1 MSDLIL
7 PIDGDLRPLEATV
20 SKFASKGLNLNLK
33 NNISQPLGRITGQVS
48 EFNKSLEASN
58 ARVLAFG
65 ASAGAV
71 YAVGKAFSE
80 VIKAT
85 IQVEKQLAD
94 INVVLNT
101 SEKSLSN
108 FGRSLF
114 DIARSTANPFSEVSK
129 AATEF
134 ARQGLGVQETLR
146 RTNDALVLS
155 RLSGLDAAKSVDA
168 LTAAVNSFSKAG
180 LNSTQII
187 NKLANVDAG
196 FAVSSADL
204 AEAISR
210 VGSTAQDAGV
220 DIDQL
225 IALVTSA
232 QQTTARGGAV
242 IGNSFKTIFTRLQR
256 SDTLDKLE
264 ELGVKVREL
273 SGETLPAVQVLQN
286 LSKAFGTLSQSQ
298 KSSVAETVGGVF
310 QINVLRAA
318 LGDLGKAYSIYGS
331 ALDTSRSS
339 TNQATRRNEELNKTV
354 DAQLKSLVNSFTQAS
369 TEIGGIVFAPTI
381 SKTTNLLNDL
391 LSDLQKPE
399 EARST
404 GSQIGTEVLKGLGEF
419 VSGPGLAIVG
429 TGFIKIFSGLAKFSA
444 EAFKGFLNIQSGSDR
459 VAAAQE
465 RINSILAQNPSLIEA
480 SIQKQNSLA
489 SVEQKILQIIEAQNA
504 ARLQATQI
512 SNRLA
517 PTVIAAENVAI
528 RRSRGR
534 AGGFIPNFAAASE
547 DQMIEDVGAA
557 EHGYKAGKAYRT
569 TLYDGK
575 GGNIPAV
582 VNSAER
588 RKDFVN
594 ADGKKAS
601 LVIPPN
607 GFSSGFIPN
616 FSRESEVI
624 KNQKLFGRM
633 TKNGYIKL
641 GGSEAKY
648 AMQEG
653 TQKELGL
660 DIIPQEGGLTWIK
673 EKDYTKF
680 NLAMRQRDET
690 AARDKSKNLNLSSK
704 GRGGKGFDK
713 LYNYSL
719 IYPGAGGSSKEF
731 STYGTIGK
739 GKKVGFTAFPFPL
752 GKGDFGQETVAMAKN
767 ALVDVAKKIVS
778 DAGIPQKV
786 IAKDKFS
793 NTVKSNLGLD
803 AINSLIGQSF
813 EAGLLSSVGSI
824 AVDRTRN
831 LDLTAGEMRA
841 LAKNFPTARK
851 LAGKKGGDF
860 KSAVSPDNLNKMA
873 LKVARAE
880 GLVVPDKEFSTV
892 SGKRRSA
899 ASGYGGMDEAVSL
912 AVRREKMAGVDSD
925 RIKVGKDNSL
935 ISDLNPSGLGVYNT
949 KDEPAGLRQGIS
961 RYGSSNKAKLAG
973 MAKGF
978 VPNFAQESSSGGLG
992 GQVLQF
998 SIISSLLASQ
1008 AKVQAEEIAARE
1020 KEKGSLSEL
1029 TKTALVASDALE
1041 GFGTGAFMGSLFGKT
1056 IPGAVAG
1063 GLSGAYSGANKI
1075 NMSKFDGES
1084 QKTKAEVGK
1093 LLDTAN
1099 DLDGLIT
1106 SLGPNFESLISAMDK
1121 GEDISE
1127 YKKAIIEKINLDKN
1141 LTAQMKASSLVS
1153 FNKDP
1158 RDLIPSMTAQSKD
1171 MSSQASIKTIGNSIR
1186 ETNQRNDSPS
1196 LADQFVSNLPKNTPF
1211 GLKNRLQNSLG
1222 TKPEINEN
1230 FRTPEKTA
1238 DLMSSV
1244 LQPFEKLDNTKFA
1257 DLSKALA
1264 DNSKNATDFV
1274 DVLISAR
1281 KSIGAATDDLESFKE
1296 AMKRDVTGTVAKN
1309 IVSGGLESTKAVLT
1323 SRENSLSGKVP
1334 SRVGKPG
1341 GLKSNLSGVSK
1352 MYNLDYSDP
1361 LAMSDEGQADLAK
1374 ASLSQ
1379 SEDPLIGGNAAL
1391 SLRDSLL
1398 AQGISDEDIKKQFPE
1413 LNKSIDEGAAAKMK
1427 QQEDA
1432 LRKVMLI
1439 VNKGKP
1445 LSKEQEALA
1454 KPKNATRKELV
1465 GAYRKETEQNISPM
1479 ETTKVDNGPDIQTQS
1494 SRKDLGTTYNPPTP
1508 PPQPTQEELNAQK
1521 EQERLKK
1528 ARSEVTSA
1536 KKENAGQTAPEGS
1549 TGKKGYSLNDLISN
1563 QMVTG
1568 AATGV
1573 ALGGASYATKKL
1585 LKGGSSVIRRALGSK
1600 RAPRQPPTTIPQTP
1614 DDTIEETLTDEA
1626 LNATK
1631 TPPPKTPETPANTIK
1646 ETLTDKALNATKTPP
1661 PKTPSPGTFKPGS
1674 PLPEGVNVKIPKP
1687 SNDLRRFQRL
1697 DLNKVPKPPSSKY
1710 FPTAMKGLEKGKDLL
1725 GRGRNFIN
1733 PLLSGGKNL
1742 INPLLSGGRN
1752 LITRGGAR
1760 LAGAAALDLAAS
1772 GAGLGVFGAIAAG
1785 TGVAASIIGAAGAGY
1800 GVGTAISNI
1809 PVGNGENIGSA
1820 AGNAAYGA
1828 FPTLF
1833 GGPSKK
1839 EQERQIKQGEYLQ
1852 NFNKVKMANKK
1863 EKESKPE
1870 LGYAHDRSYANFQKK
1885 RLSDATS
1892 KRTEYYESERKN
1904 KRDSQVDP
1912 LAPSMPAPKSAP
1924 SSTKGLFQE
1933 NSASKRLGVKGL
1945 SDEATAFT
1953 YGDQFFKSQEDL
1965 TSYRDR
1971 VNMGSEDTI
1980 KQAQE
1985 AKREKVKPQVPEKET
2000 DKRSYDE
2007 EDAKVQ
2013 KERKKQEEEIKK
2025 QAAEAE
2031 KATTTPEG
2039 SNSNTSNIN
2048 VAPVITL
2055 NAGANQDEL
2064 MKLVNSK
2071 VQEFAQGLMT
2081 VIDQKMS
2088 DRDKGN
2094 VNPPRGMTG
2103 STLTG

>member
-1 MSDLIL
+1 MSDVIL
-7 PIDGDLRPLEATV
+7 PIDGDLRPLEAKV
-20 SKFASKGLNLNLK
+20 AKFASRGINLNLK
-33 NNISQPLGRITGQVS
+33 NSISQPLGRITGQVS

-80 VIKAT
+80 IIKST

-101 SEKSLSN
+101 SQKSLAN

-114 DIARSTANPFSEVSK
+114 DIARSTANPFSEVTK

-134 ARQGLGVQETLR
+134 ARQGLGVQETLK

-210 VGSTAQDAGV
+210 VGSTAQDVGV

-225 IALVTSA
+225 IALVTAA

-242 IGNSFKTIFTRLQR
+242 IGNSLKTIFTRLQR
-256 SDTLDKLE
+256 TDTLDKLE
-264 ELGVKVREL
+264 ELGVKVRDL

-286 LSKAFGTLSQSQ
+286 LSKSFNALSQSQ
-298 KSSVAETVGGVF
+298 KSSVAETVGGVY
-310 QINVLRAA
+310 QINILRAA
-318 LGDLGKAYSIYGS
+318 LGDLGKAYSIYGN
-331 ALDTSRSS
+331 ALDTSRNS

-354 DAQLKSLVNSFTQAS
+354 DAQLKTLVNSFTQAS

-399 EARST
+399 EARSA
-404 GSQIGTEVLKGLGEF
+404 GSQIGTEVLKGLGTF

-480 SIQKQNSLA
+480 AIQKQNSLA

-512 SNRLA
+512 SNKLA
-517 PTVIAAENVAI
+517 PTVIAAENVAV
-528 RRSRGR
+528 RRSRGK
-534 AGGFIPNFAAASE
+534 AGGFIPNFAASSE
-547 DQMIEDVGAA
+547 DQMIEDLGASK
-557 EHGYKAGKAYRT
+557 HGYKAGKAYRT

-575 GGNIPAV
+575 GGSIPAV

-588 RKDFVN
+588 RKDFIN
-594 ADGKKAS
+594 SDGKKAS

-616 FSRESEVI
+616 FSRESEFI
-624 KNQKLFGRM
+624 KNQKLYGRR
-633 TKNGYIKL
+633 TKDGWVKL
-641 GGSEAKY
+641 SGSEAKY
-648 AMQEG
+648 AMQVG
-653 TQKELGL
+653 TRKLNL

-673 EKDYTKF
+673 EKDYTKL

-690 AARDKSKNLNLSSK
+690 LAMKKSKNLNLSSK

-731 STYGTIGK
+731 PTYGTIGK
-739 GKKVGFTAFPFPL
+739 DAKIGFTAFPFPL

-786 IAKDKFS
+786 ISKDKFS
-793 NTVKSNLGLD
+793 NTVRSNLGLD

-841 LAKNFPTARK
+841 MAKNFPSARK

-860 KSAVSPDNLNKMA
+860 KSAVSPDNLNSMA
-873 LKVARAE
+873 LKIAKAE
-880 GLVVPDKEFSTV
+880 GLALPSQEFSTGRGGGRV
-892 SGKRRSA
+892 SA
-899 ASGYGGMDEAVSL
+899 ASGYAAGMDKALSL
-912 AVRREKMAGVDSD
+912 AIRREKMAGVDSD

-978 VPNFAQESSSGGLG
+978 IPNFAQDRVSGGLG
-992 GQVLQF
+992 DRVLQF

-1008 AKVQAEEIAARE
+1008 AKTQAEGAAERE
-1020 KEKGSLSEL
+1020 KEKGAISEL
-1029 TKTALVASDALE
+1029 TKSALVASEALE
-1041 GFGTGAFMGSLFGKT
+1041 GFGSGAFIGSLFGKT
-1056 IPGAVAG
+1056 IPGAVGG

-1075 NMSKFDGES
+1075 NMSQFDGEIK
-1084 QKTKAEVGK
+1084 QIKNKVGE
-1093 LLDTAN
+1093 LNDAAN
-1099 DLDGLIT
+1099 NLDGVATDLA
-1106 SLGPNFESLISAMDK
+1106 PDFEKLISAMDR

-1127 YKKAIIEKINLDKN
+1127 YKKAILDKINLDKN
-1141 LTAQMKASSLVS
+1141 LTVQMKTSAMSA

-1158 RDLIPSMTAQSKD
+1158 RSLQPFLTQ
-1171 MSSQASIKTIGNSIR
+1171 MSNQMRDESGIRAISGTLRESNIKNS
-1186 ETNQRNDSPS
+1186 TPS
-1196 LADQFVSNLPKNTPF
+1196 LADKFINRVPDNLPFGIKNQ
-1211 GLKNRLQNSLG
+1211 LQNVLG
-1222 TKPEINEN
+1222 SKPEINKN
-1230 FRTPEKTA
+1230 LATQDSATN
-1238 DLMSSV
+1238 LMLGSLSG
-1244 LQPFEKLDNTKFA
+1244 LSMKLDNKKFM
-1257 DLSKALA
+1257 DLSKALV
-1264 DNSKNATDFV
+1264 DNAKNAEGFV
-1274 DVLISAR
+1274 NALISAR
-1281 KSIGAATDDLESFKE
+1281 KSIGDATDDLDELKESLKLD
-1296 AMKRDVTGTVAKN
+1296 KTGVVGKN
-1309 IVSGGLESTKAVLT
+1309 IVAGGLSATGQFLNQKAERA
-1323 SRENSLSGKVP
+1323 SGLSKRGP
-1334 SRVGKPG
+1334 GRPG
-1341 GLKSNLSGVSK
+1341 GFRSNLAGVSQI
-1352 MYNLDYSDP
+1352 YNLDYSDP

-1374 ASLSQ
+1374 GYLSQ
-1379 SEDPLIGGNAAL
+1379 SENPLIGGNATL

-1398 AQGISDEDIKKQFPE
+1398 SQGISEEDIAKQFPE
-1413 LNKSIDEGAAAKMK
+1413 FNKNIDEAIGAK
-1427 QQEDA
+1427 QQQKEGS
-1432 LRKVMLI
+1432 LRKI
-1439 VNKGKP
+1439 FETINKGKP
-1445 LSKEQEALA
+1445 LTKEQEALI
-1454 KPKNATRKELV
+1454 KPKDATRKELV
-1465 GAYRKETEQNISPM
+1465 SAYRKETAEKIMPTT
-1479 ETTKVDNGPDIQTQS
+1479 TTKVDNGPDIQTPV
-1494 SRKDLGTTYNPPTP
+1494 SRKDLGTTYVPPVMP
-1508 PPQPTQEELNAQK
+1508 PAPTAEDAQAQKDAVALTKTSAEVNNATQENPGVIGPVNQNQNNGFSLNSLLDNPMVIGGATGLILNGLG
-1521 EQERLKK
+1521 RLNPFGRGK
-1528 ARSEVTSA
+1528 
-1536 KKENAGQTAPEGS
+1536 NAVAPEISQGT
-1549 TGKKGYSLNDLISN
+1549 TGP
-1563 QMVTG
+1563 
-1568 AATGV
+1568 
-1573 ALGGASYATKKL
+1573 
-1585 LKGGSSVIRRALGSK
+1585 SSEPKMPNSPNPK
-1600 RAPRQPPTTIPQTP
+1600 IP
-1614 DDTIEETLTDEA
+1614 
-1626 LNATK
+1626 K
-1631 TPPPKTPETPANTIK
+1631 
-1646 ETLTDKALNATKTPP
+1646 
-1661 PKTPSPGTFKPGS
+1661 PGTFRPGS
-1674 PLPEGVNVKIPKP
+1674 PLPKGVPVRN
-1687 SNDLRRFQRL
+1687 
-1697 DLNKVPKPPSSKY
+1697 VPKPPSSRY

-1742 INPLLSGGRN
+1742 INPLLSGGKD
-1752 LITRGGAR
+1752 LITKGGAR
-1760 LAGAAALDLAAS
+1760 LAGAAALDLGAS
-1772 GAGLGVFGAIAAG
+1772 GAGLGVGGAIVAG

-1800 GVGTAISNI
+1800 GAGTAISNI

-1820 AGNAAYGA
+1820 AGNLAYGA

-1852 NFNKVKMANKK
+1852 NFNKVQQAKKQQEAK
-1863 EKESKPE
+1863 EKSERDASR
-1870 LGYAHDRSYANFQKK
+1870 AASQK
-1885 RLSDATS
+1885 RLTDAT
-1892 KRTEYYESERKN
+1892 KAREDYN
-1904 KRDSQVDP
+1904 KPIDP
-1912 LAPSMPAPKSAP
+1912 LRPSIPPPAPAP

-1933 NSASKRLGVKGL
+1933 TYASQKLGVKGL
-1945 SDEATAFT
+1945 SDQATPFS

-1965 TSYRDR
+1965 NKYKDKYQGMSSDP
-1971 VNMGSEDTI
+1971 I
-1980 KQAQE
+1980 KEAQQ
-1985 AKREKVKPQVPEKET
+1985 AKREKINQQAPAKEE
-2000 DKRSYDE
+2000 DRRSYDQ
-2007 EDAKVQ
+2007 EDAKIE

-2031 KATTTPEG
+2031 KATMSPEG

-2071 VQEFAQGLMT
+2071 VQEFAQNLMT

-2094 VNPPRGMTG
+2094 VNPPRGMT
-2103 STLTG
+2103 SNNLTG